1 MRKFLIKYWKSI
13 LFIVFLCVLS
23 FSPSSNFKRFPSFFG
38 VDKVVHFLLYIFL
51 AFILVFDN
59 REMIIRQL
67 TKKLIAYAIVFP
79 IILGGVIEIVQENFF
94 PPRSAEWFDWFMDI
108 AGVLIGYLI
117 TAKLL
122 NYWLKQKR

>member
-1 MRKFLIKYWKSI
+1 MRKFLFKYWNSI
-13 LFIVFLCVLS
+13 VYIVGLCYLS
-23 FSPSSNFKRFPSFFG
+23 FAPASDFRSFPTFSG
-38 VDKVVHFLLYIFL
+38 IDKVVHLFLYIFL
-51 AFILVFDN
+51 AAILVFDN
-59 REMIIRQL
+59 RELIVG
-67 TKKLIAYAIVFP
+67 KHFAKLMVYAMVFP
-79 IILGGVIEIVQENFF
+79 VVLGGVIEIVQENFF